1 MSNEPPPY
9 PRPEG
14 EDAPSYPGP
23 GPEPTPPAG
32 PPAGQPPGPPA
43 PPGYGAPPPGAQTPG
58 GAYGGQAQQNQKALW
73 SMILG
78 ILGLVCCGLFAGI
91 PAIIL
96 GHMAKK
102 EIDTAPGQTGRG
114 MAQAGFIMGIISVV
128 LSIVGIIVYVAIIGA
143 AISSGEFQGNE
154 F

>member
-1 MSNEPPPY
+1 
-9 PRPEG
+9 
-14 EDAPSYPGP
+14 
-23 GPEPTPPAG
+23 
-32 PPAGQPPGPPA
+32 
-43 PPGYGAPPPGAQTPG
+43 
-58 GAYGGQAQQNQKALW
+58 
-73 SMILG
+73 MILG
-78 ILGLVCCGLFAGI
+78 ILSLVCCGLFAGI